1 MHACAHLRNN
11 KVACVAET
19 DSRGRMVGDE
29 DIEIKDGEKRV
40 F

>member
-1 MHACAHLRNN
+1 M
-11 KVACVAET
+11 ACVAET
-19 DSRGRMVGDE
+19 DSRGRIVGDE